1 MARPR
6 KFGIEVE
13 VDIWNKRFL
22 QNMAV
27 SDIAK
32 QYNVS
37 VQTVHNILKRQVV
50 KIQDDIQEEIEKDA
64 I

>member
-1 MARPR
+1 
-6 KFGIEVE
+6 
-13 VDIWNKRFL
+13 
-22 QNMAV
+22 MAV